1 MNNTNGS
8 KDRKENKMGI
18 LKRLLQKLSL
28 FPGIFGLGFICL
40 LLATILSDLSPFILQ
55 KMIDGPLTA
64 LSQGGELGAIYP
76 MGVLYLIVLAV
87 GQIISY
93 IGNRVLIHGGNKV
106 TAQLRDQA
114 FLVMQQLPISYFDDK
129 PAGKIAT
136 RIVND
141 TETLRTQFYNSCM
154 YLVIHLMRFFFIMGV
169 IFTINP
175 MMGLLLCLI
184 FPIFY
189 GIQSLYKHMTDK
201 PMKDFFDS
209 RSEINT
215 QVNELLHGASMIQL
229 YGQEERVIDEFDQTT
244 EKMTVA
250 NDRLVLADS
259 IASWS
264 LTEFLKYIVIAG
276 ILTIAG
282 LSYLGGDLGMTAGF
296 LFINLN
302 YVIQLFD
309 LMANLIRRL
318 PDIRRSLE
326 TGERVLTFLDE
337 KVEAD
342 ATEEIKI
349 DRAAVEFD
357 HVTFAYEEGKPI
369 LKNISIQAHPGQT
382 LALVGHTGSGK
393 SSIMNLLY
401 RFYDPQE
408 GEIRI
413 DGQNIRHFSRE
424 SLRSHMGIV
433 LQDPYLFSG
442 TIASNVAMSQ
452 TDIDRDR
459 VLDALKQVGALP
471 MIQRLEKGI
480 DHPVVEK
487 GSAFSSGERQ
497 LISFA
502 RTLYMNPKILI
513 LDEATS
519 HIDTETEEIIQ
530 KAMAV
535 LQKGR
540 TTFIIAH
547 RLSTIQDADQILVL
561 SEGRIVERGQ
571 HADLIAHG
579 GIYAQMQ
586 AIQQTV
592 E

>member
-1 MNNTNGS
+1 
-8 KDRKENKMGI
+8 MGI

-64 LSQGGELGAIYP
+64 LSQGGELGALYP

-87 GQIISY
+87 GQIVSY

-169 IFTINP
+169 LFTINP

-189 GIQSLYKHMTDK
+189 GIQSLYKRMTDK

-229 YGQEERVIDEFDQTT
+229 YGQEERVIEEFDQTT

-250 NDRLVLADS
+250 YDRLVLADS
-259 IASWS
+259 IASWI

-282 LSYLGGDLGMTAGF
+282 LSYLGGDLEMTAGF

-342 ATEEIKI
+342 ATKEIQI

-357 HVTFAYEEGKPI
+357 HVTFAYEEGKPV
-369 LKNISIQAHPGQT
+369 LKDISIQACPGQT

>member
-1 MNNTNGS
+1 M
-8 KDRKENKMGI
+8 
-18 LKRLLQKLSL
+18 
-28 FPGIFGLGFICL
+28 
-40 LLATILSDLSPFILQ
+40 
-55 KMIDGPLTA
+55 
-64 LSQGGELGAIYP
+64 
-76 MGVLYLIVLAV
+76 
-87 GQIISY
+87 
-93 IGNRVLIHGGNKV
+93 
-106 TAQLRDQA
+106 
-114 FLVMQQLPISYFDDK
+114 
-129 PAGKIAT
+129 
-136 RIVND
+136 
-141 TETLRTQFYNSCM
+141 
-154 YLVIHLMRFFFIMGV
+154 
-169 IFTINP
+169 
-175 MMGLLLCLI
+175 
-184 FPIFY
+184 
-189 GIQSLYKHMTDK
+189 

-209 RSEINT
+209 RSETNT

-229 YGQEERVIDEFDQTT
+229 YGQEERVIDEFDQTID
-244 EKMTVA
+244 KMTVA
-250 NDRLVLADS
+250 YDRLVLADS
-259 IASWS
+259 IASWT

-282 LSYLGGDLGMTAGF
+282 LSYLGGNPGITAGF

-326 TGERVLTFLDE
+326 TGERVLNFLDE
-337 KVEAD
+337 EMEAD
-342 ATEEIKI
+342 APEEIQIEK
-349 DRAAVEFD
+349 ATVEFD
-357 HVTFAYEEGKPI
+357 QVSFAYEVGKPV
-369 LKNISIQAHPGQT
+369 LKDISIQAHPGESV
-382 LALVGHTGSGK
+382 ALVGHTGSGK
-393 SSIMNLLY
+393 SSIMNMLY

-413 DGQNIRHFSRE
+413 DGQNIRYFSRE

-452 TDIDRDR
+452 DHIDREA
-459 VLDALKQVGALP
+459 VKDALKKVGAWP
-471 MIQRLEKGI
+471 FVERLEKGI

-502 RTLYMNPKILI
+502 RTLYMNPQILI

-530 KAMAV
+530 QAMAV

-561 SEGRIVERGQ
+561 SEGRIVERGRHEELVAQ
-571 HADLIAHG
+571 G
-579 GIYAQMQ
+579 GIYAQMN

-592 E
+592 V

>member
-1 MNNTNGS
+1 
-8 KDRKENKMGI
+8 MGI

-64 LSQGGELGAIYP
+64 LSQGGELGALYP

-87 GQIISY
+87 GQIVSY
-93 IGNRVLIHGGNKV
+93 IGNRFLIHGGNKV

-169 IFTINP
+169 LFTINP

-189 GIQSLYKHMTDK
+189 GIQALYKRMTDK

-244 EKMTVA
+244 DKMTVA
-250 NDRLVLADS
+250 YDRLVLADS

-337 KVEAD
+337 EVEAD
-342 ATEEIKI
+342 ATEEIQI

-357 HVTFAYEEGKPI
+357 HVTFAYEEGKPV
-369 LKNISIQAHPGQT
+369 LKDISIQAHPGQT

-471 MIQRLEKGI
+471 MIERLEKGI

-561 SEGRIVERGQ
+561 SEGRIVEQGQ

>member
-1 MNNTNGS
+1 
-8 KDRKENKMGI
+8 MGI

-64 LSQGGELGAIYP
+64 LSQGGELGALYP

-87 GQIISY
+87 GQIVSY

-169 IFTINP
+169 LFTINP

-189 GIQSLYKHMTDK
+189 GIQALYKRMTDK

-229 YGQEERVIDEFDQTT
+229 YGQEERVIEEFDQTT

-250 NDRLVLADS
+250 YDRLVLADS

-282 LSYLGGDLGMTAGF
+282 LSYLGGDLEMTAGF

-342 ATEEIKI
+342 ATKEIQI

-357 HVTFAYEEGKPI
+357 HVTFAYEEGKPV
-369 LKNISIQAHPGQT
+369 LKDISIQAHPGQT
-382 LALVGHTGSGK
+382 VALVGHTGSGK

-471 MIQRLEKGI
+471 MIERLEKGI

-547 RLSTIQDADQILVL
+547 RLSTIQDAAQILVL
-561 SEGRIVERGQ
+561 SEGRIVEQGQ
-571 HADLIAHG
+571 HSDLIAHG

>member
-1 MNNTNGS
+1 MV
-8 KDRKENKMGI
+8 I
-18 LKRLLQKLSL
+18 FKRLLQKLSL
-28 FPGIFGLGFICL
+28 FASIFGLGFVFVV
-40 LLATILSDLSPFILQ
+40 LATLLYDIYPLVLQ
-55 KMIDGPLTA
+55 KMIDGPLTD
-64 LSQGGELGAIYP
+64 LSQGGELGKLYP
-76 MGVLYLIVLAV
+76 MGGLYLMVLAL

-93 IGNRVLIHGGNKV
+93 IGNRVLIHGGNKI
-106 TAQLRDQA
+106 TAQLRDKA

-141 TETLRTQFYNSCM
+141 TETLRTQFYNSCITIA
-154 YLVIHLMRFFFIMGV
+154 IHLVRFFFIMGV
-169 IFTINP
+169 LFTINP

-189 GIQSLYKHMTDK
+189 GVQILYKRLTDK

-209 RSEINT
+209 RSETNT

-229 YGQEERVIDEFDQTT
+229 YGQEERVIDEFDQTID
-244 EKMTVA
+244 KMTVSY
-250 NDRLVLADS
+250 DRLVLADS
-259 IASWS
+259 IASWT

-282 LSYLGGDLGMTAGF
+282 LSYLGGNPGITAGF

-326 TGERVLTFLDE
+326 TGERVLNFLDE
-337 KVEAD
+337 EMEAD
-342 ATEEIKI
+342 ALEEIQIEK
-349 DRAAVEFD
+349 ATVEFD
-357 HVTFAYEEGKPI
+357 QVSFAYEVGKPV
-369 LKNISIQAHPGQT
+369 LKDISIQAHPGESV
-382 LALVGHTGSGK
+382 ALVGHTGSGK

-413 DGQNIRHFSRE
+413 DGQSIRHFSRE

-452 TDIDRDR
+452 DHFDREA
-459 VLDALKQVGALP
+459 VKDALKKVGAWP
-471 MIQRLEKGI
+471 FVERLEKGI

-502 RTLYMNPKILI
+502 RTLYMNPQILI

-530 KAMAV
+530 QAMAV

-561 SEGRIVERGQ
+561 SEGRIVERGRHEELVAQ
-571 HADLIAHG
+571 G
-579 GIYAQMQ
+579 GIYAQMN

-592 E
+592 V

>member
-1 MNNTNGS
+1 
-8 KDRKENKMGI
+8 MGI

-64 LSQGGELGAIYP
+64 LSQGGELGALYP

-87 GQIISY
+87 GQIVSY

-169 IFTINP
+169 LFTINP

-189 GIQSLYKHMTDK
+189 GIQALYKRMTDK

-244 EKMTVA
+244 DKMTVA
-250 NDRLVLADS
+250 YDRLVLADS

-326 TGERVLTFLDE
+326 TGQRVLTFLDE

-342 ATEEIKI
+342 ATEEIQI
-349 DRAAVEFD
+349 DRAAVEFN
-357 HVTFAYEEGKPI
+357 HVTFAYEEGKPV
-369 LKNISIQAHPGQT
+369 LKDISIQAHPGQT

-452 TDIDRDR
+452 TDIDLDR

>member
-1 MNNTNGS
+1 
-8 KDRKENKMGI
+8 MGI

-64 LSQGGELGAIYP
+64 LSQGGELGALYP

-87 GQIISY
+87 GQIVSY

-169 IFTINP
+169 LFTINP

-189 GIQSLYKHMTDK
+189 GIQALYKRMTDK

-244 EKMTVA
+244 DKMTVA
-250 NDRLVLADS
+250 YDRLVLADS

-326 TGERVLTFLDE
+326 TGQRVLTFLDE

-342 ATEEIKI
+342 ATEEIQI

-357 HVTFAYEEGKPI
+357 HVTFAYEEGKPV
-369 LKNISIQAHPGQT
+369 LKDISIQACPGQT

>member
-1 MNNTNGS
+1 
-8 KDRKENKMGI
+8 MGI

-28 FPGIFGLGFICL
+28 FPGIFILGFICL

-64 LSQGGELGAIYP
+64 LSQGGELGALYP

-87 GQIISY
+87 GQIVSY

-169 IFTINP
+169 LFTINP

-189 GIQSLYKHMTDK
+189 GIQALYKRMTDK

-244 EKMTVA
+244 DKMTVA
-250 NDRLVLADS
+250 YDRLVLADS

-337 KVEAD
+337 EVEAD
-342 ATEEIKI
+342 ATEEIQI

-357 HVTFAYEEGKPI
+357 QVTFAYEEGKPV
-369 LKNISIQAHPGQT
+369 LKDISIQAHPGQT

-452 TDIDRDR
+452 TDINRDR

>member
-1 MNNTNGS
+1 
-8 KDRKENKMGI
+8 MGI

-64 LSQGGELGAIYP
+64 LSQGGELGALYL

-87 GQIISY
+87 GQIVSY

-169 IFTINP
+169 LFTINP

-189 GIQSLYKHMTDK
+189 GIQALYKRMTDK

-229 YGQEERVIDEFDQTT
+229 YGQEERVIEEFDQTT
-244 EKMTVA
+244 DKMTVA
-250 NDRLVLADS
+250 YDRLVLADS

-282 LSYLGGDLGMTAGF
+282 LSFLGGDLGMTAGF

-342 ATEEIKI
+342 ATEEIQI

-357 HVTFAYEEGKPI
+357 HVTFAYEEGKPV
-369 LKNISIQAHPGQT
+369 LKDISIQAHPGQT

-452 TDIDRDR
+452 TDIDLDR

-497 LISFA
+497 LVSFA

>member
-1 MNNTNGS
+1 
-8 KDRKENKMGI
+8 MGI

-64 LSQGGELGAIYP
+64 LSQGGELEALYP

-87 GQIISY
+87 GQIVSY

-169 IFTINP
+169 LFTINP

-189 GIQSLYKHMTDK
+189 GIQSLYKRMTDK

-229 YGQEERVIDEFDQTT
+229 YGQEERVIEEFDQTT

-250 NDRLVLADS
+250 YDRLVLADS

-282 LSYLGGDLGMTAGF
+282 LSYLGGDLEMTAGF

-342 ATEEIKI
+342 ATKEIQI

-357 HVTFAYEEGKPI
+357 HVTFAYEEGKPV
-369 LKNISIQAHPGQT
+369 LKDISIQACPGQT

>member
-1 MNNTNGS
+1 
-8 KDRKENKMGI
+8 MGI

-64 LSQGGELGAIYP
+64 LSQGGELGALYP

-87 GQIISY
+87 GQIFSY

-169 IFTINP
+169 LFTINP

-189 GIQSLYKHMTDK
+189 GIQALYKRMTDK

-229 YGQEERVIDEFDQTT
+229 YGQEERVIEEFDQTT

-259 IASWS
+259 IASWT

-282 LSYLGGDLGMTAGF
+282 LSYLGGDLEMTAGF

-342 ATEEIKI
+342 ATEEIQI
-349 DRAAVEFD
+349 DRASVEFD
-357 HVTFAYEEGKPI
+357 HVTFAYEEGKPV
-369 LKNISIQAHPGQT
+369 LKDISIQAHPGQT
-382 LALVGHTGSGK
+382 VALVGHTGSGK

-530 KAMAV
+530 KAMTV

>member
-1 MNNTNGS
+1 MNNTNGN
-8 KDRKENKMGI
+8 KDRRESKMVI
-18 LKRLLQKLSL
+18 FKRLLQKLSL
-28 FPGIFGLGFICL
+28 FPSIFVLGFVCL
-40 LLATILSDLSPFILQ
+40 LLATLLSDLSPFVLQ
-55 KMIDGPLTA
+55 KMIDGPLTD
-64 LSQGGELGAIYP
+64 LSQGGELGKLYP
-76 MGVLYLIVLAV
+76 MGGLYLMVLAL

-93 IGNRVLIHGGNKV
+93 IGNRVLIHGGNKI

-141 TETLRTQFYNSCM
+141 TETLRTQFYNSCITIA
-154 YLVIHLMRFFFIMGV
+154 IHLVRFFFIMGV
-169 IFTINP
+169 LFYINP

-189 GIQSLYKHMTDK
+189 GVQILYKRLTDK

-209 RSEINT
+209 RSETNT

-229 YGQEERVIDEFDQTT
+229 YGQEERVIDEFDQTID
-244 EKMTVA
+244 KMTVA
-250 NDRLVLADS
+250 YDRLVLADS
-259 IASWS
+259 IASWT

-282 LSYLGGDLGMTAGF
+282 LSYLGGNPGITAGF

-302 YVIQLFD
+302 YIIQLFD

-326 TGERVLTFLDE
+326 TGERVLNFLDE
-337 KVEAD
+337 EMEED
-342 ATEEIKI
+342 ALEEIQIEK
-349 DRAAVEFD
+349 ATVEFD
-357 HVTFAYEEGKPI
+357 QVSFAYEVGKPV
-369 LKNISIQAHPGQT
+369 LKDISIQAHPGESV
-382 LALVGHTGSGK
+382 ALVGHTGSGK

-452 TDIDRDR
+452 DHFDREA
-459 VLDALKQVGALP
+459 VKDALKKVGAWP
-471 MIQRLEKGI
+471 FVERLEKGI
-480 DHPVVEK
+480 GHPVVEK

-502 RTLYMNPKILI
+502 RTLYMNPQILI

-530 KAMAV
+530 QAMAV
-535 LQKGR
+535 LQNGR

-561 SEGRIVERGQ
+561 SEGHIVERGR
-571 HADLIAHG
+571 HEDLVALG
-579 GIYAQMQ
+579 GIYAQMN

-592 E
+592 V

>member
-1 MNNTNGS
+1 
-8 KDRKENKMGI
+8 MGI

-64 LSQGGELGAIYP
+64 LSQGGELGALYP

-87 GQIISY
+87 GQIVSY

-169 IFTINP
+169 LFTINP
-175 MMGLLLCLI
+175 MMGLLLCLM

-189 GIQSLYKHMTDK
+189 GIQALYKRMTDK

-244 EKMTVA
+244 DKMTVA
-250 NDRLVLADS
+250 YDRLVLADS

-337 KVEAD
+337 KEEAD
-342 ATEEIKI
+342 ATEEIQI

-357 HVTFAYEEGKPI
+357 QVTFAYEEGKPV
-369 LKNISIQAHPGQT
+369 LKDISIQAHSGQT

-452 TDIDRDR
+452 TDIDLDR

>member
-1 MNNTNGS
+1 
-8 KDRKENKMGI
+8 MGI

-64 LSQGGELGAIYP
+64 LSQGGELGALYP

-87 GQIISY
+87 GQIVSY

-169 IFTINP
+169 LFTINP

-189 GIQSLYKHMTDK
+189 GIQALYKRMTDK

-244 EKMTVA
+244 DKMTVA
-250 NDRLVLADS
+250 YDRLVLADS

-296 LFINLN
+296 LFMNLN

-342 ATEEIKI
+342 ATEEIQI

-357 HVTFAYEEGKPI
+357 HVTFAYEEGKPV
-369 LKNISIQAHPGQT
+369 LKDISIQAHPGQT

>member
-1 MNNTNGS
+1 
-8 KDRKENKMGI
+8 MGI

-64 LSQGGELGAIYP
+64 LSQGGELGALYP
-76 MGVLYLIVLAV
+76 MGGLYLIVLAV
-87 GQIISY
+87 GQIVSY

-169 IFTINP
+169 LFTINP

-189 GIQSLYKHMTDK
+189 GIQALYRHMTDK

-244 EKMTVA
+244 DKMTVA
-250 NDRLVLADS
+250 YDRLVLADS

-282 LSYLGGDLGMTAGF
+282 LSFLGGDLGMTAGF

-342 ATEEIKI
+342 ATEEIQI

-357 HVTFAYEEGKPI
+357 HVTFAYEEGKPV
-369 LKNISIQAHPGQT
+369 LKDISIQAHPGQT

-442 TIASNVAMSQ
+442 TIASNVAMIQ

-497 LISFA
+497 LVSFA

>member
-1 MNNTNGS
+1 
-8 KDRKENKMGI
+8 MGI

-64 LSQGGELGAIYP
+64 LSQGGELGALYP

-87 GQIISY
+87 GQIFSY

-169 IFTINP
+169 LFTINP

-189 GIQSLYKHMTDK
+189 GIQALYKRMTYK

-229 YGQEERVIDEFDQTT
+229 YGQEERVIEEFDQTT

-250 NDRLVLADS
+250 NDRLILADS
-259 IASWS
+259 IASWT

-282 LSYLGGDLGMTAGF
+282 LSYLGGDLGVTAGF

-326 TGERVLTFLDE
+326 TGQRVLTFLDE

-342 ATEEIKI
+342 ATEEIQI
-349 DRAAVEFD
+349 DRATVEFN
-357 HVTFAYEEGKPI
+357 HVTFAYEEGKPV
-369 LKNISIQAHPGQT
+369 LKDISIQAHPGQT

-540 TTFIIAH
+540 TTFIIALIDH
-547 RLSTIQDADQILVL
+547 SRCGSDLGSIRRAHCRTWATCRLDCSWWHLCPDASYPTD
-561 SEGRIVERGQ
+561 G
-571 HADLIAHG
+571 
-579 GIYAQMQ
+579 
-586 AIQQTV
+586 
-592 E
+592 

>member
-1 MNNTNGS
+1 
-8 KDRKENKMGI
+8 MGI

-64 LSQGGELGAIYP
+64 LSQGGELGALYP

-259 IASWS
+259 IASWT

-337 KVEAD
+337 KVEVD
-342 ATEEIKI
+342 ATEEIQI

-357 HVTFAYEEGKPI
+357 QVTFAYEEGKPI

-471 MIQRLEKGI
+471 MIEKLEKGI

-561 SEGRIVERGQ
+561 SEGRIVEQGQ

>member
-1 MNNTNGS
+1 
-8 KDRKENKMGI
+8 MGI

-64 LSQGGELGAIYP
+64 LSQGGELGALYP

-87 GQIISY
+87 GQIVSY

-169 IFTINP
+169 LFTINP
-175 MMGLLLCLI
+175 MMGLLLCLM

-189 GIQSLYKHMTDK
+189 GIQALYKRMTDK

-244 EKMTVA
+244 DKMTVA
-250 NDRLVLADS
+250 YDRLVLADS

-337 KVEAD
+337 KEEAD
-342 ATEEIKI
+342 ATEEIQI

-357 HVTFAYEEGKPI
+357 QVTFAYEEGKPV
-369 LKNISIQAHPGQT
+369 LKDISIQAHPGQT

-442 TIASNVAMSQ
+442 TIASNVAMSL

>member
-1 MNNTNGS
+1 
-8 KDRKENKMGI
+8 MGI

-28 FPGIFGLGFICL
+28 FPGIFILGFICL

-64 LSQGGELGAIYP
+64 LSQGGELGALYP
-76 MGVLYLIVLAV
+76 MGILYLIVLAV
-87 GQIISY
+87 GQIVSY

-169 IFTINP
+169 LFTINP
-175 MMGLLLCLI
+175 MMGLLLCLM

-189 GIQSLYKHMTDK
+189 GIQALYKRMTDK

-244 EKMTVA
+244 DKMTVA
-250 NDRLVLADS
+250 YDRLVLADS

-337 KVEAD
+337 EVEAD
-342 ATEEIKI
+342 ATEEIQI

-357 HVTFAYEEGKPI
+357 QVTFAYEEGKPV
-369 LKNISIQAHPGQT
+369 LKDISIQAHPGQT

-452 TDIDRDR
+452 TDINRDR

>member
-1 MNNTNGS
+1 
-8 KDRKENKMGI
+8 MGI

-64 LSQGGELGAIYP
+64 LSQGGELGALYP
-76 MGVLYLIVLAV
+76 MGILYLIVLAV
-87 GQIISY
+87 GQIVSY

-169 IFTINP
+169 LFTINP
-175 MMGLLLCLI
+175 MMGLLLCLM

-189 GIQSLYKHMTDK
+189 GIQALYKRMTDK

-244 EKMTVA
+244 DKMTVA
-250 NDRLVLADS
+250 YDRLVLADS

-342 ATEEIKI
+342 ATEEIQI

-357 HVTFAYEEGKPI
+357 QVTFAYEEGKPV
-369 LKNISIQAHPGQT
+369 LKDISIQAHPGQT

>member
-1 MNNTNGS
+1 
-8 KDRKENKMGI
+8 MGI

-64 LSQGGELGAIYP
+64 LSQGGELGALYP

-87 GQIISY
+87 GQIVSY

-136 RIVND
+136 RVVND

-169 IFTINP
+169 LFTINP

-189 GIQSLYKHMTDK
+189 GIQSLYKRMTDK

-229 YGQEERVIDEFDQTT
+229 YGQEERVIEEFDQTT

-250 NDRLVLADS
+250 YDRLVLADS

-282 LSYLGGDLGMTAGF
+282 LSYLGGDLEMTAGF

-342 ATEEIKI
+342 ATKEIQI

-357 HVTFAYEEGKPI
+357 HVTFAYEEGKPV
-369 LKNISIQAHPGQT
+369 LKDISIQACPGQT

>member
-1 MNNTNGS
+1 
-8 KDRKENKMGI
+8 MGI

-64 LSQGGELGAIYP
+64 LSQGGELGALYP

-87 GQIISY
+87 GQIVSY

-169 IFTINP
+169 LFTINP

-189 GIQSLYKHMTDK
+189 GIQALYKRMTDK

-244 EKMTVA
+244 DKMTVA
-250 NDRLVLADS
+250 YDRLVLADS

-326 TGERVLTFLDE
+326 TGQRVLTFLDE

-342 ATEEIKI
+342 ATEEIQI
-349 DRAAVEFD
+349 DRAAVEFN
-357 HVTFAYEEGKPI
+357 HVTFAYEEGKPV
-369 LKNISIQAHPGQT
+369 LKDISIQAHPGQT

-471 MIQRLEKGI
+471 MIERLEKGI

-547 RLSTIQDADQILVL
+547 RLSTIQDAAQILVL

>member
-1 MNNTNGS
+1 
-8 KDRKENKMGI
+8 MGI

-64 LSQGGELGAIYP
+64 LSQGGELGALYP

-87 GQIISY
+87 GQIVSY

-169 IFTINP
+169 LFTINP
-175 MMGLLLCLI
+175 MMGLLLCLM

-189 GIQSLYKHMTDK
+189 GIQALYKRMTDK

-244 EKMTVA
+244 DKMTVA
-250 NDRLVLADS
+250 YDRLVLADS

-337 KVEAD
+337 KEEAD
-342 ATEEIKI
+342 ATEEIQI

-357 HVTFAYEEGKPI
+357 QVTFAYEEGKPV
-369 LKNISIQAHPGQT
+369 LKDISIQAHPGQT

-530 KAMAV
+530 KDMAV

-579 GIYAQMQ
+579 AIYAQMQ

>member
-1 MNNTNGS
+1 M
-8 KDRKENKMGI
+8 KV
-18 LKRLLQKLSL
+18 LKRLLSRITLYPTVFLS
-28 FPGIFGLGFICL
+28 GFICL
-40 LLATILSDLSPFILQ
+40 LLATIFSELSPFLLQ

-64 LSQGGELGAIYP
+64 LTHGGGQGDLLQMGAFYLLVLSLGQ
-76 MGVLYLIVLAV
+76 L
-87 GQIISY
+87 ISY
-93 IGNRVLIHGGNKV
+93 LGNRILLHGSNKV
-106 TAQLRDQA
+106 TASLRDQA
-114 FLVMQQLPISYFDDK
+114 FQVMQGLPISYFDDK

-154 YLVIHLMRFFFIMGV
+154 ILVIYLVRFLFILG
-169 IFTINP
+169 ILFYLSP

-189 GIQSLYKHMTDK
+189 GIQYLYKVMTDQ
-201 PMKDFFDS
+201 PMKDFFDA
-209 RSEINT
+209 RSEVNT

-229 YGQEERVIDEFDQTT
+229 YHQEPGVVEEFEATT
-244 EKMTVA
+244 QKMLGA
-250 NDRLVLADS
+250 NDRILLADS
-259 IASWS
+259 IASWT
-264 LTEFLKYIVIAG
+264 LTELLKFLVIAG

-282 LSYLGGDLGMTAGF
+282 ISFLQGNIGVTAGF
-296 LFINLN
+296 LFININ
-302 YVIQLFD
+302 YVINLFD
-309 LMANLIRRL
+309 LMANLSRQF
-318 PDIRRSLE
+318 PNIRRSLE
-326 TGERVLTFLDE
+326 TGSRVLAFLDQPL
-337 KVEAD
+337 EAD
-342 ATEEIKI
+342 GVSELKI
-349 DRAAVEFD
+349 EKAQVVFD
-357 HVTFAYEEGKPI
+357 DVQFAYEEGKPVLQDI
-369 LKNISIQAHPGQT
+369 AFQASPGET
-382 LALVGHTGSGK
+382 IALVGHTGSGK

-408 GEIRI
+408 GAILIDRQDIR
-413 DGQNIRHFSRE
+413 QVSRE

-433 LQDPYLFSG
+433 LQDPYLFTG

-452 TDIDRDR
+452 DHIDRDAVKD
-459 VLDALKQVGALP
+459 VLKKVGAWP
-471 MIQRLEKGI
+471 FVERLEKGI

-530 KAMAV
+530 QAMAV

-561 SEGRIVERGQ
+561 SEGRIVERGRHEELVVQ
-571 HADLIAHG
+571 G
-579 GIYAQMQ
+579 GIYAQMN

-592 E
+592 V